1 MGDIVTN
8 GTAGN
13 NALALFV
20 AAYAA
25 ALVYL
30 DATGALPFEESGMIL
45 AIIGIG
51 FSALAF
57 ILTLGIKPIEITIS
71 RPAGE
76 AITAILL
83 VFAIAAYLVYG
94 RTWVDGLVPD
104 ASHGG
109 SDFAHEA
116 AQLASKLTAFV
127 ISPLIVFRI
136 VFGQALASF
145 GLSRAAFARL
155 AGRDGFAAL
164 VIGAAICVFQFY
176 VGNAA
181 APIRNGEIA
190 GTTLWLGGALTFIWL
205 VIEVGLVEEFFFRGL
220 VQTRLAAVFRSE
232 LAGLF
237 LMALIFGLVHAP
249 GMVLRGAG
257 GAEGL
262 GSGVEPLTAMAY
274 VIAIQSVAA
283 IFLGLVWMR
292 THSLPAVM
300 IIHAATDLF
309 PAIPD
314 FTKSL
319 GFS

>member
-8 GTAGN
+8 NTAGN

-45 AIIGIG
+45 AIIGVG
-51 FSALAF
+51 FSALAW

-104 ASHGG
+104 AAHGG

-127 ISPLIVFRI
+127 IIPLIIFRL
-136 VFGQALASF
+136 VFGQGLASF

-155 AGRDGFAAL
+155 AGRDGLAAL
-164 VIGAAICVFQFY
+164 VIGAAICIFQFY

-205 VIEVGLVEEFFFRGL
+205 VIEVGLVEEFFFRGV

-237 LMALIFGLVHAP
+237 LMALIFGLIHAP

-262 GSGVEPLTAMAY
+262 GSGVDPLTAMSY

-309 PAIPD
+309 PAIPG
-314 FTKSL
+314 FTKTL
-319 GFS
+319 GL

>member
-8 GTAGN
+8 NTAGN

-30 DATGALPFEESGMIL
+30 GATGALPFEESGMIL
-45 AIIGIG
+45 AVIGIG
-51 FSALAF
+51 FSALSW
-57 ILTLGIKPIEITIS
+57 ILTLGIKPIQITIS

-76 AITAILL
+76 AIAAMLL
-83 VFAIAAYLVYG
+83 VLAIAAYLVYG

-104 ASHGG
+104 SAHGG

-127 ISPLIVFRI
+127 IIPLIIFR
-136 VFGQALASF
+136 VAFGQGLASF

-155 AGRDGFAAL
+155 AGRDGLAAL

-190 GTTLWLGGALTFIWL
+190 GTALWLGGAMTFLWL

-220 VQTRLAAVFRSE
+220 VQTRLAAAFRSE
-232 LAGLF
+232 IAGLF
-237 LMALIFGLVHAP
+237 LMALIFGLIHAP

-262 GSGVEPLTAMAY
+262 GEGVDPLTAMAY

-283 IFLGLVWMR
+283 LFLGIVWMR

-309 PAIPD
+309 PAMPS
-314 FTKSL
+314 FTKAL
-319 GFS
+319 GLA

>member
-8 GTAGN
+8 NTAGN

-45 AIIGIG
+45 AIIGVG
-51 FSALAF
+51 FSALAW

-104 ASHGG
+104 AAHGG

-127 ISPLIVFRI
+127 IIPLIIFRL
-136 VFGQALASF
+136 VFGQGLASF

-155 AGRDGFAAL
+155 AGRDGLAAL
-164 VIGAAICVFQFY
+164 VIGAAICIFQFY

-205 VIEVGLVEEFFFRGL
+205 VIEVGLVEEFFFRGV

-237 LMALIFGLVHAP
+237 LMALIFGLIHAP

-262 GSGVEPLTAMAY
+262 GSGVDPLTAMAY

-309 PAIPD
+309 PAIPG
-314 FTKSL
+314 FTKTL
-319 GFS
+319 GL

>member
-8 GTAGN
+8 STAGN

-25 ALVYL
+25 AVVYL
-30 DATGALPFEESGMIL
+30 DWLGALPFEESGMLL

-51 FSALAF
+51 FSTLAWV
-57 ILTLGIKPIEITIS
+57 LTFGIKPMEITIT
-71 RPAGE
+71 RPVAE
-76 AITAILL
+76 AIVAMLL
-83 VFAIAAYLVYG
+83 VVAIAAYLVYG

-104 ASHGG
+104 TTHGG
-109 SDFAHEA
+109 SDFTHEA
-116 AQLASKLTAFV
+116 AKTVSKLAAFV
-127 ISPLIVFRI
+127 LLPVIIFRL
-136 VFGQALASF
+136 VFGQGLASF

-155 AGRDGFAAL
+155 AGRDGLAAL

-181 APIRNGEIA
+181 APIRG
-190 GTTLWLGGALTFIWL
+190 GTVSGTQLWLGGALTFAWL
-205 VIEVGLVEEFFFRGL
+205 IIEVGLVEEFFFRGL
-220 VQTRLAAVFRSE
+220 VQTRLAAAFRSE

-257 GAEGL
+257 GTEGL
-262 GSGVEPLTAMAY
+262 GTGVDPFTAAAY

-300 IIHAATDLF
+300 IIHAATDLL
-309 PAIPD
+309 PAIPS
-314 FTKSL
+314 FTKTL
-319 GFS
+319 GFV